1 MTYDNRRQHL
11 TQLLSW
17 TPYGP
22 KDVAEAIGSERSQV
36 SAVLHG
42 HKTSAPMLDRV
53 QDFLWEVRHQQPDL
67 ESELMGMRDE

>member
-1 MTYDNRRQHL
+1 MMDDYTERPGKLAH
-11 TQLLSW
+11 LLSW

-53 QDFLWEVRHQQPDL
+53 EGFLKEIADEQPDL
-67 ESELMGMRDE
+67 ELELG